1 MKMRNKSMFQR
12 YVEAMQN
19 TGDIMLRWQYQKD
32 MMKQSILERQERER
46 LIEDVADRV
55 LARISIT
62 VDAED
67 VINAIE
73 DIQSRL
79 DRLGK

>member
-1 MKMRNKSMFQR
+1 MSKQKSIFDR
-12 YVEAMQN
+12 YIEAMQN

-32 MMKQSILERQERER
+32 MMKQSILDREERER

>member
-1 MKMRNKSMFQR
+1 MSKTKSMFDR
-12 YVEAMQN
+12 YIEAMQN

-32 MMKQSILERQERER
+32 MMKQSILDRQERER

>member
-1 MKMRNKSMFQR
+1 MRNKSMFQR
-12 YVEAMQN
+12 YVEAAQK

-32 MMKQSILERQERER
+32 MMKQSILDRQERER

>member
-1 MKMRNKSMFQR
+1 MKQKSMLER
-12 YVEAMQN
+12 YLLAMQN

-32 MMKQSILERQERER
+32 MMKQSILDRQERER

>member
-1 MKMRNKSMFQR
+1 MRNKSMFQR
-12 YVEAMQN
+12 YVEAAQK

-32 MMKQSILERQERER
+32 MMKQSILDREERER
-46 LIEDVADRV
+46 LIEDVANRV

-67 VINAIE
+67 VINAIK

>member
-1 MKMRNKSMFQR
+1 MSKQKSIFDR
-12 YVEAMQN
+12 YIEAMQN

-32 MMKQSILERQERER
+32 MMKQSILDRQERER

>member
-1 MKMRNKSMFQR
+1 
-12 YVEAMQN
+12 
-19 TGDIMLRWQYQKD
+19 MLRWQYQKD
-32 MMKQSILERQERER
+32 MMKQSILDREERER